1 MRKIYK
7 HKSIKIF
14 IKQKIFL
21 NLVMKIASIQNDF
34 RKISHILKIQ
44 ILQKEIYISKN
55 NKLMNK
61 YKKVIL
67 MDSNYIRNCVKFTG
81 KNK

>member
-67 MDSNYIRNCVKFTG
+67 MDSNYIKNCVKFTG

>member
-21 NLVMKIASIQNDF
+21 NLVMKTASIQNDF
-34 RKISHILKIQ
+34 RKISHSLKIQ

-67 MDSNYIRNCVKFTG
+67 MDSNYIRNYVKFTG

>member
-21 NLVMKIASIQNDF
+21 NLVMKTASIQNDF
-34 RKISHILKIQ
+34 RKISHSLKIQ

>member
-21 NLVMKIASIQNDF
+21 NLVMKTASIQNDF